1 MKAGDRNDPGD
12 LELGR
17 VVATL
22 ALDRLLQNGNLNVRQ
37 RDQLWRALLRTAEA
51 RAWVLIPGTPSD
63 RVTKAAQDLAAL
75 AEAGAQS
82 MKKEIA
88 AEIAAK
94 NGEMQQLE
102 EVVRAVQEMA
112 ASEKTI
118 YPTEIEYS
126 HTARQ
131 GSQSLVTKTDA
142 LMLSDTAEAENAAAT
157 MEKRMGEWARLR
169 DQMLEELAHRQ
180 HQIEETRRSLS
191 GFVDA
196 SRKLLGEV
204 FEVLV

>member
-1 MKAGDRNDPGD
+1 VKAGDRNDPGA

-17 VVATL
+17 VVAAL
-22 ALDRLLQNGNLNVRQ
+22 ARDRLLQNGNLNVRQ
-37 RDQLWRALLRTAEA
+37 RDQLRRALLRGGEA
-51 RAWVLIPGTPSD
+51 RAWALIPGTPSD

-75 AEAGAQS
+75 AEAGALS
-82 MKKEIA
+82 MKKDVA

-102 EVVRAVQEMA
+102 EVARAVQEMA
-112 ASEKTI
+112 ASGKTV

-142 LMLSDTAEAENAAAT
+142 LRLGDTAEAESAAAT
-157 MEKRMGEWARLR
+157 LERRMGEWARLR

-180 HQIEETRRSLS
+180 HQIEETRQSLS

-196 SRKLLGEV
+196 SRTLLGEV